1 MDNPLSNLPLDWV
14 RAFEAA
20 GRLGSFTAA
29 AQETGLTQ
37 AAISQRIGHL
47 ETRLGVALFI
57 RKPRGVVL
65 SVEGEAWLPYVT
77 HALGTLR
84 QSSEELFGIQR
95 KRLTIWSS
103 ASVLE
108 HWIAPRLAGL
118 SLGED
123 VQLSFKTLMLASEDN
138 PQLRGVRLR
147 YGSGDWNI
155 PHRAR
160 LFDEVLAPV
169 AAPSLMQ
176 GVKPERWQNLPRIGL
191 SGPRMGWHEWAT
203 QTGDAPT
210 PIPHLR
216 FDTFTA
222 ALAAARAGAGVLLA
236 SIPLIEQALA
246 TGALIRLSDDAL
258 PSENSY
264 WMVAE
269 RGELT
274 QRQWNTLTATFC
286 T

>member
-14 RAFEAA
+14 HAFEVA

-29 AQETGLTQ
+29 ATETGLTQ

-84 QSSEELFGIQR
+84 HSSEELFGIQR
-95 KRLTIWSS
+95 TRLTVWSS
-103 ASVLE
+103 TSVLE

-118 SLGED
+118 SLGAD
-123 VQLSFKTLMLASEDN
+123 VQLSFKTLMLASEDT
-138 PQLRGVRLR
+138 PQSRGVRLR

-155 PHRAR
+155 AHRAR
-160 LFDEVLAPV
+160 LYDEELAPV
-169 AAPSLMQ
+169 VAPALMQ
-176 GVKPERWQNLPRIGL
+176 GRDPAHWQDLPRIGL
-191 SGPRMGWHEWAT
+191 SGPRMGWHEWAS

-222 ALAAARAGAGVLLA
+222 ALSAACAGAGVLLA
-236 SIPLIEQALA
+236 SLPLITSALKR
-246 TGALIRLSDDAL
+246 GELIRLSPQSL
-258 PSENSY
+258 RSESSY

-269 RGELT
+269 QGELT
-274 QRQWNTLTATFC
+274 KRQWVALTTAFC
-286 T
+286 A

>member
-1 MDNPLSNLPLDWV
+1 MDNPLSKLPLDWIH
-14 RAFEAA
+14 AFEAA

-29 AQETGLTQ
+29 ATETGLTQ

-57 RKPRGVVL
+57 RKPRGVIL

-84 QSSEELFGIQR
+84 HSSEELFGIQR
-95 KRLTIWSS
+95 TRLTVWSS

-118 SLGED
+118 SLGAD

-155 PHRAR
+155 AHRAR
-160 LFDEVLAPV
+160 LFDEELVPV
-169 AAPSLMQ
+169 AAPALMQ
-176 GVKPERWQNLPRIGL
+176 GRAPDHWQDLPRIGL
-191 SGPRMGWHEWAT
+191 SGPRMGWHEWAA

-222 ALAAARAGAGVLLA
+222 AFSAARAGAGVLLA
-236 SIPLIEQALA
+236 SLPLIAPALESR
-246 TGALIRLSDDAL
+246 ALIRLSTHSL
-258 PSENSY
+258 RSESSY

-269 RGELT
+269 QGELT
-274 QRQWNTLTATFC
+274 KHQWVALTSAFC
-286 T
+286 A